1 MSPFTL
7 ILLTVATAAAGAAP
21 IPPGIAWVRAEN
33 DQAGAGFVVD
43 VDRRRLVTCRHLV
56 ADRRTVD
63 VFFPWVERGRLV
75 TDRAAYLRNRA
86 YLQERGLMVTGTV
99 RRTSDAADLA
109 LVELASLP
117 AGTAALVLARQ
128 LPVPGEMV
136 RVVGHRLDLETLWN
150 VTTGPLRTTGRLA
163 DGYFWRGTRLAANAT
178 VLIGQLP
185 IEEGDSGGPVL
196 NTRGEVVG
204 LAAALRR
211 QCPLAAVCV
220 SAAEITAFLEENT
233 PPAPAPPAPAAE
245 PPRPPASAGP
255 TVAESLHRATVW
267 VRPTATDGR
276 QAGVLIE
283 SDLVLTVA
291 RGLAPGDRVGVALPI
306 REKNRW
312 VGERSAYHDP
322 LTLALDGHWR
332 EATVLAHDLWRDLAL
347 LRLAVPVPEPLRP
360 LPLAA
365 APPRPGDLLHTMNHP
380 GGLEFAWVY
389 AAGPVR
395 QIGRVRVGPAPEAR
409 PVEVLL
415 CQLPVQAG
423 SPGGPL
429 ANDAGELVGLVL
441 PRESAQ
447 MVGYAV
453 TTAEIADFLDVAR
466 RDRPPRT
473 LGGLLARWRE
483 WPKDW
488 ARAAAGGL
496 ARRADQHLRAGHR
509 NAAAT
514 DAGHA
519 LALDPG
525 CVAARLVQ
533 ARLLLTNGQ
542 TAAAFRELDT
552 AREHGPFDRNVLLLQ
567 AELAA
572 ERNDWR
578 SARGSLERLLDVA
591 PTDAKARQRLVSV
604 LLELGETGRAAAAVR
619 DTLRAD
625 PHRTRSVAA
634 DLLAQADRLARKY
647 PDDPSVPLDW
657 LRRALIAAD
666 RPEFAAALRATVT
679 DTDTTARLAAV
690 RGELE
695 RLTK

>member
-1 MSPFTL
+1 MSSSAFV
-7 ILLTVATAAAGAAP
+7 LLTVAIAAGVDP
-21 IPPGIAWVRAEN
+21 VPSGIAWVRVEN

-43 VDRRRLVTCRHLV
+43 TDRRWLVTCRHLV

-63 VFFPWVERGRLV
+63 VFFPWVEQGRLI
-75 TDRAAYLRNRA
+75 TDRAAYLRNRTS
-86 YLQERGLMVTGTV
+86 LRERGLVVTGTV
-99 RRTSDAADLA
+99 RRTSEAADLA
-109 LVELASLP
+109 LVELARLP
-117 AGTAALVLARQ
+117 AGTAALVLAQ
-128 LPVPGEMV
+128 ELPVPGETLC
-136 RVVGHRLDLETLWN
+136 VVGHRLDLETLWN
-150 VTTGPLRTTGRLA
+150 VTIGPLRATGRLT
-163 DGYFWRGTRLAANAT
+163 DGYFWRGTRLAADAH

-220 SAAEITAFLEENT
+220 SAAEITAFLRET
-233 PPAPAPPAPAAE
+233 MSAGAAPPAPAAG
-245 PPRPPASAGP
+245 PPPPPVSAGL

-276 QAGVLIE
+276 HAGVLIAP
-283 SDLVLTVA
+283 DLVLTVA
-291 RGLAPGDRVGVALPI
+291 QGLRIGDRVGIALPVQ
-306 REKNRW
+306 KGNRW
-312 VGERSAYHDP
+312 IGERSAYLDP
-322 LTLALDGHWR
+322 LTLALGGHWR
-332 EATVLAHDLWRDLAL
+332 EATVLAHDPSRNLAL
-347 LRLAVPVPEPLRP
+347 LRLAVPAPEPLRP
-360 LPLAA
+360 LSLAA
-365 APPRPGDLLHTMNHP
+365 VPPRPGDPVHTMNHP

-389 AAGPVR
+389 AAGSVR
-395 QIGRVRVGPAPEAR
+395 QIGQVRVSSAPEAR

-429 ANDAGELVGLVL
+429 ADNTGKLVGLVL
-441 PRESAQ
+441 PRESTQ

-453 TTAEIADFLDVAR
+453 TAAEITHFLDAMH

-473 LGGLLARWRE
+473 LSGLLARWRE

-488 ARAAAGGL
+488 AWAMAGEL
-496 ARRADQHLRAGHR
+496 ARRADQHLRSGDR
-509 NAAAT
+509 DAAAT
-514 DAGHA
+514 DARHA

-533 ARLLLTNGQ
+533 ARLLLTNDQ

-572 ERNDWR
+572 ELNDWR
-578 SARGSLERLLDVA
+578 SARGSLERLLDVS
-591 PTDAKARQRLVSV
+591 PTDAEARQRLIGV
-604 LLELGETGRAAAAVR
+604 LLELGETARAATAVH
-619 DTLRAD
+619 DTLRTD
-625 PHRTRSVAA
+625 PRRTRSVAA
-634 DLLAQADRLARKY
+634 DLLAQADRLAQKY
-647 PDDPSVPLDW
+647 PDDPSIPLDW
-657 LRRALIAAD
+657 LRRALTAAD
-666 RPEFAAALRATVT
+666 RPEFAAALRAAVT
-679 DTDTTARLAAV
+679 NSDTTVRLAAV
-690 RGELE
+690 RGELK